1 MQIISAWSGP
11 RNVSTALMYSFAQ
24 RDDTEVVDEPLY
36 GHYLHHV
43 PVEHPGRE
51 EVLQAMETNGFQV
64 MEDLL
69 KKGQKPIR
77 FLKNMAHHWVSLDH
91 ELLDHFTNILL
102 IRDPRE
108 MLPSLTKQLP
118 NAGLDDTALNKQV
131 TLFDHLS
138 RKGNKPI
145 IIDSKHVLLDP
156 QKILA
161 KLCGLLDIPF
171 HQKMLHWQPGPRPED
186 GPWAKYW
193 YKAVHASKGFEPYKQ
208 KKEPF
213 PAALLPLLETCKPYY
228 DYLYHHALKD

>member
-24 RDDTEVVDEPLY
+24 RADTEVVDEPFY

-43 PVEHPGRE
+43 PVEHPGRG
-51 EVLQAMETNGFQV
+51 EVLEAMETNGLLV

-69 KKGQKPIR
+69 KNGQKPIR
-77 FLKNMAHHWVSLDH
+77 FLKNMAHHWVALDH
-91 ELLDHFTNILL
+91 ELLEHFTNILL
-102 IRDPRE
+102 IRDPHE
-108 MLPSLTKQLP
+108 MLPSLIKQLP
-118 NAGLDDTALNKQV
+118 HADLDDTALNKQV

-138 RKGNKPI
+138 RKGKKPL
-145 IIDSKHVLLDP
+145 IIDSKHVLLNP
-156 QKILA
+156 KKTLT
-161 KLCGLLDIPF
+161 KLCELLDIPF
-171 HQKMLHWQPGPRPED
+171 HQNMLHWQPGPRPED

-193 YKAVHASKGFEPYKQ
+193 YKTVHASKGFEPYKQ

-213 PAALLPLLETCKPYY
+213 PVALQPLLKICQPYY